1 MLPLKQ
7 FNRKLL
13 ENLKVKC
20 YLLLLHCR
28 IFKLKF
34 KLSVC
39 FTGKSDTFTVT
50 FICNDSYPGEL
61 KFVREEINS
70 MLNIH
75 DTFFEFHTALACAP
89 APVDCQV
96 TGKYVPGI
104 QVGSVQ

>member
-13 ENLKVKC
+13 ENLKV
-20 YLLLLHCR
+20 LPAAASLGN
-28 IFKLKF
+28 IKLKL
-34 KLSVC
+34 KLNVC

-70 MLNIH
+70 RLNIH

-96 TGKYVPGI
+96 TGKYVPEI
-104 QVGSVQ
+104 QVGPVQ